1 MGEGL
6 GVGVGVGLRVGLG
19 LGLDHHELIEAA
31 PQSHLTLARAAYLDV
46 VDIITETEPAQVVV
60 QPG

>member
-1 MGEGL
+1 VGL
-6 GVGVGVGLRVGLG
+6 GVGVGVGLGLG

-46 VDIITETEPAQVVV
+46 VDIVPEAEAAQVVV